1 MANHDRT
8 LIPVRRFCPIAP
20 RLARAVAAAAF
31 ALTGVTNAA
40 QPKVVAAPAARSS
53 VAAEKAA
60 RSNIGTPNAAPFDG
74 VWRITRPCDGAS
86 QHFDRCRN
94 NDAYLVTTQLTLSR
108 VDDTVCG
115 EIDQILSPL
124 RSAGGFVWGK
134 VYGDTAHVYFSNSGW
149 ADAGDAPGEAKLRMH
164 DGKLDWRV
172 TREAAGKWS
181 ADSALGLAAL
191 SPKRYSVEIWC
202 PSQLGSAIING
213 LIEQGVQVKWLRY
226 PKIPKRA
233 PRPQSEKR

>member
-1 MANHDRT
+1 MANRDRT
-8 LIPVRRFCPIAP
+8 LMPVYRICAIVP
-20 RLARAVAAAAF
+20 RLVCASALAAF

-40 QPKVVAAPAARSS
+40 RPKAKAAPAATK
-53 VAAEKAA
+53 AAESTSAA
-60 RSNIGTPNAAPFDG
+60 GAAAFDG

-94 NDAYLVTTQLTLSR
+94 NDAYLVTTQLTLAR

-149 ADAGDAPGEAKLRMH
+149 AEAGDAPGEAKLRMRE
-164 DGKLDWRV
+164 GKLDWRV

-181 ADSALGLAAL
+181 ADSALGLAPL
-191 SPKRYSVEIWC
+191 PRKRYSVEIWC
-202 PSQLGSAIING
+202 PSNLGTAINNG
-213 LIEQGVQVKWLRY
+213 LIEQGVQVKWARY
-226 PKIPKRA
+226 LKIPKRA
-233 PRPQSEKR
+233 ARAQ